1 MKKNERVDELLMDNI
16 LIGSRKSVMAGDDN
30 LASGAEFVFEIS
42 SLLLQRICMA
52 EKILFELNDNDVQ
65 SNRCL
70 HQYYTN
76 NLVEPS
82 TVVGGA
88 LLKDWKQIP
97 GRDSVFDG
105 IPTASI
111 QSQRS
116 TGGEHLDDLQSESAE
131 CVERAS
137 PDAEPSEIP
146 SGTQNDIVSS
156 MDEEVTDTA
165 GTDDTIILDTNALEV
180 ELNFINS
187 RIRSSQNFVEN
198 PVPSVDCDSETTVA
212 QSHRGPSPDL
222 FDDDDDYGCDA
233 NYVQSDSLTCAYKS
247 CPSIANASF
256 M

>member
-1 MKKNERVDELLMDNI
+1 MASNDNT
-16 LIGSRKSVMAGDDN
+16 V
-30 LASGAEFVFEIS
+30 SGAEFVFEIS
-42 SLLLQRICMA
+42 SSLLQRICMA

-82 TVVGGA
+82 TVAGGA
-88 LLKDWKQIP
+88 LLKDWKEIP

-105 IPTASI
+105 ILTTSI
-111 QSQRS
+111 PSQKS
-116 TGGEHLDDLQSESAE
+116 TGDEHFNDIVQSESTE
-131 CVERAS
+131 CVERAR

-146 SGTQNDIVSS
+146 HGTQNDIVCLI
-156 MDEEVTDTA
+156 DEEVTDTA

-198 PVPSVDCDSETTVA
+198 PVPSVDCDSERTEA
-212 QSHRGPSPDL
+212 ESHRGPSPDL
-222 FDDDDDYGCDA
+222 FDDDDDDYGCDA
-233 NYVQSDSLTCAYKS
+233 NYLQSDSLTCACKS
-247 CPSIANASF
+247 YPPIANASF